1 MKRLR
6 RFPGIAIPGLLV
18 LFSYYLLFGTE
29 GANGAERDKQERRFF
44 SFVPSAP
51 LRLCSEKKASGFRL
65 QASGL
70 RLQASGFRLQASG
83 FRLQASGF
91 RLQASGIRLQ
101 ASGFRRQ
108 PSSSFSSSS
117 SSSAFHLFG

>member
-44 SFVPSAP
+44 SFLLSAP
-51 LRLCSEKKASGFRL
+51 LSRRAGTVILLFLLLPLLLLTSKAKF
-65 QASGL
+65 
-70 RLQASGFRLQASG
+70 
-83 FRLQASGF
+83 
-91 RLQASGIRLQ
+91 
-101 ASGFRRQ
+101 
-108 PSSSFSSSS
+108 
-117 SSSAFHLFG
+117 